1 MLKSLRTVS
10 LLVPCIATAAFA
22 QDQAPTIDKG
32 DTAWLL
38 ISSALVLLMT
48 LPGLA
53 LFYGGL
59 AKKKDTLNVMAMSF
73 VTLAIVSILWILFGY
88 TFSFSG
94 DIGGFIG
101 DAQKLLLNGVTTSSV
116 SGSIPEFVFIM
127 FQLTFAAITVALAGG
142 AYVERMKFSAW
153 ILFSVLWFALAYIP
167 MAHWV
172 WGGGFLAKMGA
183 LDFAGGTVVHINA
196 GIAALI
202 GALVMGKR
210 HNTDLMP
217 NNLVSTVAGTGLL
230 WFGWFGF
237 NAGSALAADG
247 LAGAAFI
254 NTNTASA
261 AAALAWMVAEWIH
274 SKKPTVLG
282 LCSGAVA
289 GLVTITPAAG
299 FVNIGGALII
309 GILAGVVTFIMVA
322 FVKAKLGYDDTLDA
336 FGIHGI
342 GGILGAILTG
352 VFADPAI
359 NKLGV
364 GLLYGNPHQL
374 VVQLI
379 ATLVSIVWVALITWI
394 VFMIIKYTVGLRANA
409 DEEYV
414 GMDKCEHGEKAYNI

>member
-1 MLKSLRTVS
+1 MFKSLRTVS
-10 LLVPCIATAAFA
+10 LLVPLSACALFA
-22 QDQAPTIDKG
+22 QDAAPSIDKG
-32 DTAWLL
+32 DTSWLL

-73 VTLAIVSILWILFGY
+73 VTLAIVSILWIVFGY
-88 TFSFSG
+88 SFSFNGDMSG
-94 DIGGFIG
+94 IIG
-101 DAQKLLLNGVTTSSV
+101 DAKKLLLSGVTTSSV
-116 SGSIPEFVFIM
+116 TGTIPEFVFVM

-153 ILFSVLWFALAYIP
+153 ILFTVLWFTLAYIP
-167 MAHWV
+167 LAHWV
-172 WGGGFLAKMGA
+172 WGGGFMAKMGA

-196 GIAALI
+196 GIAALV

-210 HNTDLMP
+210 HNTDLLP
-217 NNLVSTVAGTGLL
+217 NNLVSTVTGTGLL

-254 NTNTASA
+254 NTNTACA
-261 AAALAWMVAEWIH
+261 AAALAWMVTEWFH

-289 GLVTITPAAG
+289 GLVAITPAAG

-309 GILAGVVTFIMVA
+309 GILAGIITFVMVA
-322 FVKAKLGYDDTLDA
+322 FVKSKLGYDDTLDA

-342 GGILGAILTG
+342 GGILGALLTG
-352 VFADPAI
+352 VFADPSI
-359 NKLGV
+359 NKLGT

-374 VVQLI
+374 TVQLI
-379 ATLVSIVWVALITWI
+379 ATVVSIVYVAIVTWI
-394 VFMIIKYTVGLRANA
+394 IFMIIKFTVGLRANA

>member
-1 MLKSLRTVS
+1 MVRFFRRGA
-10 LLVPCIATAAFA
+10 LLVPLSACAVFS
-22 QDQAPTIDKG
+22 QDTTVAVDKG

-59 AKKKDTLNVMAMSF
+59 VKKKDTLNVMAMSF
-73 VTLAIVSILWILFGY
+73 VTLAIVSILWIMFGY
-88 TFSFSG
+88 SFSFNG
-94 DIGGFIG
+94 DIGGIIG
-101 DAQKLLLNGVTTSSV
+101 DAKKLLLSGVTTSSV
-116 SGSIPEFVFIM
+116 IGTIPEFVFIM

-153 ILFSVLWFALAYIP
+153 ILFTVLWFVLAYIP
-167 MAHWV
+167 LAHWV
-172 WGGGFLAKMGA
+172 WGGGFMAKMGA

-217 NNLVSTVAGTGLL
+217 NNLVSTVTGTGLL

-247 LAGAAFI
+247 LAGAAFL

-261 AAALAWMVAEWIH
+261 AAALAWMITEWIH

-309 GILAGVVTFIMVA
+309 GILAGIITFVMVA
-322 FVKAKLGYDDTLDA
+322 YVKSKLGYDDTLDA

-342 GGILGAILTG
+342 GGILGALLTG
-352 VFADPAI
+352 IFADPSI
-359 NKLGV
+359 NKLGT
-364 GLLYGNPHQL
+364 GLLYGNPHQFTI
-374 VVQLI
+374 QLI
-379 ATLVSIVWVALITWI
+379 ATAVSIVYVAIVTWI
-394 VFMIIKYTVGLRANA
+394 IFMIIKYTVGLRVNA